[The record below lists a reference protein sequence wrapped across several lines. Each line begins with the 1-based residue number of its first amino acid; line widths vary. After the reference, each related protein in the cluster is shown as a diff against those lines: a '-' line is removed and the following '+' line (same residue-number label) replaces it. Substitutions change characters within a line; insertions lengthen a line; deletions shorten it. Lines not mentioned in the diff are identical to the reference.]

1 MLDTASVPLVIDDA
15 TLDRARHGDREAF
28 ADIVREHQAMV
39 FSIAYHFVGGREVA
53 EELAQD
59 VFLRLFQ
66 HVRGIE
72 SSVHLTFW
80 LRRVTSRCCID
91 WVRHR
96 TRRPEVRVD
105 PLPDSAVDSHPRDVL
120 FERRLHRVVQELSET
135 ARLVVTLKYQ
145 EDLDPAEI
153 ATVLNVSVNTV
164 KSHLRR
170 SIELL
175 RARLGGPEKTV

>member
-1 MLDTASVPLVIDDA
+1 MLDTASVPLVVDDA

-66 HVRGIE
+66 HLQGIE
-72 SSVHLTFW
+72 SPAHLTFW
-80 LRRVTSRCCID
+80 LRRVASRCCID
-91 WVRHR
+91 WFRRHR
-96 TRRPEVRVD
+96 RRPELVVAEV
-105 PLPDSAVDSHPRDVL
+105 PETPVASQPRDVL
-120 FERRLHRVVQELSET
+120 FERRFHRAVQELAAD

-145 EDLDPAEI
+145 EDLDPADI
-153 ATVLNVSVNTV
+153 AAVLDLSVNTV

-175 RARLGGPEKTV
+175 RARLGGPEKKV

>member
-1 MLDTASVPLVIDDA
+1 MLDTASVPLGVDDA

-28 ADIVREHQAMV
+28 ADLVREHQAMV

-66 HVRGIE
+66 HLQGIE
-72 SSVHLTFW
+72 SPAHLTFW
-80 LRRVTSRCCID
+80 LRRVASRCCID
-91 WVRHR
+91 WFRQQ
-96 TRRPEVRVD
+96 RRKPEVVVGD
-105 PLPDSAVDSHPRDVL
+105 LPEAPVSTQPRDVL
-120 FERRLHRVVQELSET
+120 LERRVHRVVQELTAT

-145 EDLDPAEI
+145 EDLDPADI
-153 ATVLNVSVNTV
+153 AAVLDLSVNTV

-170 SIELL
+170 SIERL
-175 RARLGGPEKTV
+175 RARLGDLEKKV

>member
-1 MLDTASVPLVIDDA
+1 MLDTASVPLVVDEA

-39 FSIAYHFVGGREVA
+39 FSIAYHFAGRREVA

-72 SSVHLTFW
+72 SPAHLTFW

-91 WVRHR
+91 WFRQR
-96 TRRPEVRVD
+96 TRRREVGVD
-105 PLPDSAVDSHPRDVL
+105 PLPDASVDSHPRDVL
-120 FERRLHRVVQELSET
+120 LERRLHRVVQELSET
-135 ARLVVTLKYQ
+135 ARLVVTLKDQ
-145 EDLDPAEI
+145 EDLDPADI
-153 ATVLNVSVNTV
+153 ATVLDVPVNTV

-175 RARLGGPEKTV
+175 RARLGGPEKRV